1 MTAPKEIIRLVENF
15 DRHRDEYHAKSY
27 NEEQARADFINPFF
41 AAMKWDVDNK
51 EHPKSERYRDV
62 VLNKSQKEDSGDRG
76 FPDYT
81 FRMGGTPV
89 FYVEAKPPS
98 VDIKNDQKA
107 AYQLRRYA
115 WSAKFS
121 LSILTNFEDFA
132 VYDGSVR
139 PHKDDNAIR
148 ARIALWSYTQYPQKW
163 EEIANIFSQ
172 EAIEGGLFDKFAGSK
187 ARKRG
192 TSEVD
197 TEFLADISKWRD
209 DLAHN
214 IANRNRNRKLS
225 RDDVNAAVQ
234 RTIDRIIFLRM
245 CEDRGIE
252 TYGQLRNL
260 LNEQYIYS
268 GLRGLYERADKRYNS
283 GLFHFEH
290 EKGRGEPDTLTP
302 SLNIDNEI
310 LKKII
315 ASLYYPDCP
324 YEFSVLPAEILGNV
338 YEQFLGK
345 VIRLYPSG
353 LVKVEDKPEVTK
365 AGGVYYT
372 PKYIVDYIVNN
383 TVERLCKGKTPKQ
396 IDRLRILDPACGS
409 GSFLLGAYTYLLD
422 YHRDWYAKRW
432 PKQFKKEMYRDKL
445 GQLHLATAEKKR
457 ILLNNIYGV
466 DIDPQAVEVTKL
478 SLLLKILEGENASTL
493 EQQRLPL
500 DERAL
505 PDLDNNMKCGNSLI
519 GTDFYKDGGQRSLFK
534 DMEVKRDINAFDWER
549 EFSDVCKEKNGGFDA
564 IIGNPPYGALFTDLE
579 KKYLFDTYHAIKG
592 QPESYEYFL
601 YRAISLSTKRGFV
614 SFILPTNF
622 IESQRA
628 EQLRRTI
635 LNGGYIH
642 SISNFRYNVW
652 NVNAAETLVIV
663 FQNGVQGHKTRVT
676 HPTSPTEFT
685 EDADAVEFDQ
695 DDWLHTEAN
704 RFLIR
709 ANSALIRKI
718 EAKTIRLD
726 KICDLTQGIIVY
738 KTREE
743 GIRNAYISDKAKGS
757 AWKKLLDT
765 NSTVQRYSLSWGKQY
780 LKYGEWLWCPR
791 DPKYFEQPKIVLVRL
806 RNKAL
811 ARKLIGTYD
820 EKKFYNRDNFNDI
833 ILKDTRYSLK
843 YILGLFNSCLLN
855 YWYKT
860 YFDNV
865 NINPAQVKLIPIKP
879 IDFSNKADKGR
890 HDKMVNL
897 VDGMLALYKQ
907 IAKAKDVQTRKVIQR
922 QIDSTDKDI
931 DELVYELYGLTEKE
945 IAVVE
950 GK

>member
-15 DRHRDEYHAKSY
+15 DRHRDEYRAAAY
-27 NEEQARADFINPFF
+27 NEAQVRKEFIDPFF
-41 AAMKWDVDNK
+41 EALGWDMANRSGK
-51 EHPKSERYRDV
+51 AEAYKDV
-62 VLNKSQKEDSGDRG
+62 LHEASLKMPSGATKA
-76 FPDYT
+76 PDYA
-81 FRMGGTPV
+81 FRIGGNAK
-89 FYVEAKPPS
+89 FFLEAKKPS
-98 VDIKNDQKA
+98 HDIKEEIDP

-115 WSAKFS
+115 WSAKLP
-121 LSILTNFEDFA
+121 LSVLTDFEEFA
-132 VYDGSVR
+132 VYDCRIR
-139 PHKDDNAIR
+139 PRPTDKADR
-148 ARIALWSYTQYPQKW
+148 GRIQFWTCRDFIDKW
-163 EEIANIFSQ
+163 DEIAGIFSKD
-172 EAIEGGLFDKFAGSK
+172 AIEQGSFDKFVESAAG
-187 ARKRG
+187 KRG

-197 TEFLADISKWRD
+197 AEFLSDIEKWRD

-214 IANRNRNRKLS
+214 IASRNRKLS
-225 RDDVNAAVQ
+225 VDDLNNAVQ

-252 TYGQLRNL
+252 SYGQLQRL
-260 LNEQYIYS
+260 LDDEYIYS
-268 GLRGLYERADKRYNS
+268 GLLTLYGRADEKYNS
-283 GLFHFEH
+283 GLFYFEH